1 VEEKNPSTDRV
12 FAYGDAADTVFVASY
27 PSPEL
32 NADGKIV
39 YAQLEIPANT
49 PITDAEGK
57 AIYYTSVGVP
67 IVAGPTK
74 GTNGSGVAV
83 TVKDRNGTSIV
94 IAAGGTFEDA
104 DGNVV
109 FDPTTGLPLV
119 ADPTPNVVDATNPTL
134 VFDKLGN
141 EIASTTPAD
150 IIEGDGL
157 GVRRV
162 IK

>member
-1 VEEKNPSTDRV
+1 
-12 FAYGDAADTVFVASY
+12 
-27 PSPEL
+27 
-32 NADGKIV
+32 
-39 YAQLEIPANT
+39 
-49 PITDAEGK
+49 
-57 AIYYTSVGVP
+57 
-67 IVAGPTK
+67 
-74 GTNGSGVAV
+74 V

-119 ADPTPNVVDATNPTL
+119 ADPTPATATVDTL

-150 IIEGDGL
+150 TIEGDGL